1 MCVCVCVCM
10 CVCVYVCANLVNETK
25 VKVTCKSSERV
36 VGSGIVSPPK
46 GHYSFQKEPTRAL
59 PITHLKRVA

>member
-1 MCVCVCVCM
+1 MVCVYVCVCVCVC
-10 CVCVYVCANLVNETK
+10 VCKK

-59 PITHLKRVA
+59 PITHLKRGCDLA